1 MTNMN
6 INIRIDRE
14 LKNQFEQFCA
24 NVGMSMSTAF
34 TIFAKKVVREQRIP
48 FEVGIEVPNGETIEA
63 IQEVERMK
71 ADPTVGKTYDNVDA
85 MMEDLLA

>member
-14 LKNQFEQFCA
+14 LKNQFEEFCA

-63 IQEVERMK
+63 FQEVERMK
-71 ADPTVGKTYDNVDA
+71 ADPTIGKTYDNVDA

>member
-14 LKNQFEQFCA
+14 LKNQFEEFCA

-48 FEVGIEVPNGETIEA
+48 FEVGIEVPNSETIEA

-71 ADPTVGKTYDNVDA
+71 ADPTIGKTYDNVDA

>member
-14 LKNQFEQFCA
+14 LKNQFEEFCA

>member
-14 LKNQFEQFCA
+14 LKNQFEEFCA

-48 FEVGIEVPNGETIEA
+48 FEVAIEVPNGETIEA

-71 ADPTVGKTYDNVDA
+71 ADPTIGKTYDNVDA

>member
-14 LKNQFEQFCA
+14 LKNQFEEFCA

-63 IQEVERMK
+63 FQEVERMK
-71 ADPTVGKTYDNVDA
+71 ADPTIGKTYDNVDA
-85 MMEDLLA
+85 MLEDLLA

>member
-14 LKNQFEQFCA
+14 LKNQFEEFCA

-71 ADPTVGKTYDNVDA
+71 ADPTIGKTYNNVDA

>member
-6 INIRIDRE
+6 INIRIDRD
-14 LKNQFEQFCA
+14 LKNQFEESCA

-71 ADPTVGKTYDNVDA
+71 ADPTIGKTYDNVDA

>member
-6 INIRIDRE
+6 INIRIDRD
-14 LKNQFEQFCA
+14 LKNQFEEFCA

>member
-6 INIRIDRE
+6 INIRIDRD
-14 LKNQFEQFCA
+14 LKNQFEEFCA

-71 ADPTVGKTYDNVDA
+71 ADPTIGKPMTTW
-85 MMEDLLA
+85 MP

>member
-14 LKNQFEQFCA
+14 LKNQFEEFCA

-71 ADPTVGKTYDNVDA
+71 ADPTIGKTYDNVDT

>member
-14 LKNQFEQFCA
+14 LKNQFEEFCA

-71 ADPTVGKTYDNVDA
+71 ADPTIGKTYDNVDA

>member
-6 INIRIDRE
+6 INIRIDRD
-14 LKNQFEQFCA
+14 LKNQFEEFCA

-71 ADPTVGKTYDNVDA
+71 ADPTIGKTYDNVDA

>member
-6 INIRIDRE
+6 INIRIDRD
-14 LKNQFEQFCA
+14 LKNQFEEFCA

-71 ADPTVGKTYDNVDA
+71 ADPTIGKTYDNVDT

>member
-6 INIRIDRE
+6 INIRIDRD
-14 LKNQFEQFCA
+14 LKNQFEEFCA

-71 ADPTVGKTYDNVDA
+71 ADPTIGKTYNNVDA